1 MRSNSPPG
9 TGGVARRAGVVV
21 RSKWLSLNLP
31 PRRFYFSFSSI
42 HSFTTSVTAQALS
55 DGRILAMGYDFTSE
69 TSMAFHG
76 KSDLLHHDL
85 HV

>member
-1 MRSNSPPG
+1 MVVFESTTPSLRDTPPVP
-9 TGGVARRAGVVV
+9 GGE
-21 RSKWLSLNLP
+21 LLLLLL
-31 PRRFYFSFSSI
+31 SSI